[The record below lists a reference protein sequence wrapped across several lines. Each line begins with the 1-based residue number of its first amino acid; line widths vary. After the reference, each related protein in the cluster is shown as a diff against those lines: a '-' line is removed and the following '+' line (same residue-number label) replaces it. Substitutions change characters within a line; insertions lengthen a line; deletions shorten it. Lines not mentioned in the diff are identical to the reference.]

1 MKQVWDVIELS
12 KYWSL
17 EFEEVELLR
26 SKPERNHLGLAI
38 QLRVQDPNLVE
49 SNPSTENELTK

>member
-1 MKQVWDVIELS
+1 MKQVWDVTELS

-17 EFEEVELLR
+17 AFEEVELLK

-38 QLRVQDPNLVE
+38 QLKYYQYTGQFPK
-49 SNPSTENELTK
+49 SPS